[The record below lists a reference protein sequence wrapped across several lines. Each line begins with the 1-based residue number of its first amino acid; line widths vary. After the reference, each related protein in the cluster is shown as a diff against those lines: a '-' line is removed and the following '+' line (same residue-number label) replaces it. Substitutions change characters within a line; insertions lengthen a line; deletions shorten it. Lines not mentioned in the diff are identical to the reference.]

1 MVRQRLFLL
10 RSCLLIR
17 RQILKT
23 RPRWSLQLHGTGF
36 LSLENVVIYLKAVP
50 HGDLIAAHR
59 AAFGADACKEWFD
72 TSLLAP
78 PVLRLARLNLPVGTF
93 EFANSIRP
101 FSSTRPATWLQ
112 CNV

>member
-1 MVRQRLFLL
+1 MIQKRQVNEALALDLPTELRPASDSGKPQSERDVCYTKARSGEVRMWGSEFTYTH
-10 RSCLLIR
+10 I
-17 RQILKT
+17 
-23 RPRWSLQLHGTGF
+23 
-36 LSLENVVIYLKAVP
+36 
-50 HGDLIAAHR
+50 
-59 AAFGADACKEWFD
+59 

-78 PVLRLARLNLPVGTF
+78 PVLRLARVNLPVGTF

>member
-1 MVRQRLFLL
+1 MWGSEFTYTH
-10 RSCLLIR
+10 I
-17 RQILKT
+17 
-23 RPRWSLQLHGTGF
+23 
-36 LSLENVVIYLKAVP
+36 
-50 HGDLIAAHR
+50 
-59 AAFGADACKEWFD
+59 
-72 TSLLAP
+72 TSLLVP